1 MKHVLIAA
9 SLLLAAPWAAA
20 QAAWPARPADWTA
33 PLPPARSP
41 VKRHL
46 IDADT
51 RGLGGFLVHVAC
63 GSEVDEAALMAF
75 LQSGG
80 VGASGLGLVRPEFQ
94 VPEALRASNDVMPAP
109 HVASATVQTRQ
120 AMAQRVLDN
129 LDAFFAGRPL
139 PSQAE
144 A

>member
-20 QAAWPARPADWTA
+20 QAAWPTWSAALTA
-33 PLPPARSP
+33 PLPPAQCP

-46 IDADT
+46 IDADV

>member
-9 SLLLAAPWAAA
+9 CLLLAAPWAAA
-20 QAAWPARPADWTA
+20 QAARPTRPAAWTA
-33 PLPPARSP
+33 PLPRARSP
-41 VKRHL
+41 AKRHL
-46 IDADT
+46 IDADV

>member
-20 QAAWPARPADWTA
+20 QAAWPARPAAWTA

-41 VKRHL
+41 AKRHL
-46 IDADT
+46 IDADV

-63 GSEVDEAALMAF
+63 GSEVDEAALMA
-75 LQSGG
+75 LLESGG
-80 VGASGLGLVRPEFQ
+80 VGASGLDLIRPELQ
-94 VPEALRASNDVMPAP
+94 VPETLRASNDVVRAP
-109 HVASATVQTRQ
+109 HVTSATVQTRQ

>member
-63 GSEVDEAALMAF
+63 GSEVDEAALMA
-75 LQSGG
+75 LLESGG
-80 VGASGLGLVRPEFQ
+80 VGASGLDLIRPELQ
-94 VPEALRASNDVMPAP
+94 VPETLRASNDVVRAP
-109 HVASATVQTRQ
+109 HVTSATVQTRQ